1 MCYVLPF
8 TGTTG
13 SAGPEYNKRV
23 AGYILYEAHRT
34 AVVAAAA
41 DAAVKCPLRTSD
53 IAFYVVSLII

>member
-1 MCYVLPF
+1 MCCPLLVLLVLLDQN
-8 TGTTG
+8 TI
-13 SAGPEYNKRV
+13 NVWRDI
-23 AGYILYEAHRT
+23 YILYEAHRT